1 MKSSILSSLSEYAK
15 ENKLPFE
22 QLSISFTLFPNEFYN
37 TIIDY
42 LKEVRN
48 KYDDSIKITE
58 FRVIWDKDKNAYFEF
73 IGNDNTNLVIT
84 QESVSYNYLPQSYK
98 VRENDFFSKV
108 VDNDISKNKQI
119 LDSLPNEFK
128 DRFVK
133 YDNLDIYKMLNEGK
147 EEIIRYANFFLER
160 YKTVDTIYFNE
171 SDLAPQKHY
180 SKKNNTNTKDERK
193 NEEMPFEDRE
203 KALDSYESEF
213 DFNAKATNSE
223 STYKV
228 KVYKLKDKKYRLIM
242 EPTLGTKYTKVVY
255 IDKEKLDYQEAKEI
269 VIDTLE
275 LSRTET
281 TNRDDIT
288 RHSHT
293 TLEGYKNLLEYILK
307 NEDNGLSSN
316 TKTSI
321 DEASKKR

>member
-1 MKSSILSSLSEYAK
+1 MKSSILNSLSEYAK
-15 ENKLPFE
+15 NNNLPFD
-22 QLSISFTLFPNEFYN
+22 QLSISFTLFPNEFYD

-42 LKEVRN
+42 IKEVRS
-48 KYDDSIKITE
+48 KYDDSLKITD
-58 FRVIWDKDKNAYFEF
+58 FRVIFDKDKNAYFEF
-73 IGNDNTNLVIT
+73 IGNDNTNLVII
-84 QESVSYNYLPQSYK
+84 QNGVSYDYLPPSYK
-98 VRENDFFSKV
+98 IKEEDFFSKV
-108 VDNDISKNKQI
+108 VDNDIKKNNKI
-119 LDSLPNEFK
+119 LENLPEEFK

-133 YDNLDIYKMLNEGK
+133 YDNLDIYKMLENGK
-147 EEIIRYANFFLER
+147 DEIIRYANFFLER
-160 YKTVDTIYFNE
+160 YRTVDTIYFNE
-171 SDLAPQKHY
+171 SDLAPQTHH
-180 SKKNNTNTKDERK
+180 SKKNNINTKDERK
-193 NEEMPFEDRE
+193 NEEIPFEDRE

-242 EPTLGTKYTKVVY
+242 EPTQGTKYTKVVY

-293 TLEGYKNLLEYILK
+293 TLEGYKNLLEYIL
-307 NEDNGLSSN
+307 NNQDNGLSTG
-316 TKTSI
+316 TKISI